1 MPRVSR
7 QQADLNRET
16 ITEVSAR
23 LFRERGI
30 GGVSVADLMAAA
42 GLTHGGFYGHF
53 DSKDAL
59 AAAACG
65 SAFAVSVDRWKKR
78 VADSHGKESARRSIV
93 DNCLSVKSRNSP
105 GQSCPTAGLAVDV
118 ARESEDA
125 PVRQVFAEGM
135 EQLLHILE
143 ALQAGRQASE
153 DRRESLADLA
163 TLVGAQILARA
174 TSQIALSEEL
184 LSAARARLHH
194 RQAAD

>member
-7 QQADLNRET
+7 QQADLNRAT

-30 GGVSVADLMAAA
+30 AGVSVADLMAAA

-59 AAAACG
+59 AAAACE

-78 VADSHGKESARRSIV
+78 AADLHEKESARRSIV
-93 DNCLSVKSRNSP
+93 DNFLSVKSRNSP

-125 PVRQVFAEGM
+125 PVRKVFAEGL

-143 ALQAGRQASE
+143 AVQAGHQASE
-153 DRRESLADLA
+153 NRRESLADLA

-174 TSQIALSEEL
+174 TSQTELSEEL
-184 LSAARARLHH
+184 LSAARARLHR

>member
-7 QQADLNRET
+7 QQADLNREA

-53 DSKDAL
+53 ESKDAL
-59 AAAACG
+59 AAAACAT
-65 SAFAVSVDRWKKR
+65 AFATSADRWKKR

-93 DNCLSVKSRNSP
+93 DNFLSVKSRNSP

-135 EQLLHILE
+135 EQLLSIL
-143 ALQAGRQASE
+143 ATLQAGRQASE

-174 TSQIALSEEL
+174 TSQSALSEEF
-184 LSAARARLHH
+184 LSAARARLHDH
-194 RQAAD
+194 QASG

>member
-59 AAAACG
+59 AAAACE

-78 VADSHGKESARRSIV
+78 VSESHGKEAARRAIV
-93 DNCLSVKSRNSP
+93 DNFLSVKSRNSP
-105 GQSCPTAGLAVDV
+105 GQSCPTAAMAGDV
-118 ARESEDA
+118 AREPEKA
-125 PVRQVFAEGM
+125 PVRQVFAQGV

-143 ALQAGRQASE
+143 ALQAGRQTSE
-153 DRRESLADLA
+153 NRRESLADLA

-174 TSQIALSEEL
+174 TSQTALSEEL
-184 LSAARARLHH
+184 LSAARARLH
-194 RQAAD
+194 RPQAAD